1 GIILTGANKDGS
13 QGLRKIR
20 EAGGLTI
27 VQSPETSEV
36 ADMPEAAIAVV
47 KPDYVLSLE
56 NMVPLLR
63 KLESEG

>member
-1 GIILTGANKDGS
+1 
-13 QGLRKIR
+13 LRKIK

-36 ADMPEAAIAVV
+36 ADMPEAAIAAA
-47 KPDYVLSLE
+47 KPDHVLALE
-56 NMVPLLR
+56 NIGPFLR